1 MEDIILRGAGWV
13 PLRCRLTIQSDL
25 ALAALSMWSAA
36 HGLTMLVIDH
46 LTRADLCIDDMIE
59 TVLRTVTPGLTAL
72 PGTRRQRRRDK
83 KAER

>member
-1 MEDIILRGAGWV
+1 
-13 PLRCRLTIQSDL
+13 
-25 ALAALSMWSAA
+25 MWSAA
-36 HGLTMLVIDH
+36 HGLTMVVIDH
-46 LTRADLCIDDMIE
+46 LTRADLSIDDMIE